1 MFPGAK
7 TIHDSKP
14 AAAAAASR
22 DGQLSPAQAAVQ
34 AAVQAANQPKVAAAQ
49 TVVDAICHKQVCS
62 IRLYA
67 RRLLALHDRLN
78 LINKA
83 QVGLTGLALTKMK
96 IWVKHKEKVD
106 VKSSIIF

>member
-62 IRLYA
+62 ILHVA
-67 RRLLALHDRLN
+67 CLLCM
-78 LINKA
+78 I
-83 QVGLTGLALTKMK
+83 GLTWLTRLKL
-96 IWVKHKEKVD
+96 D
-106 VKSSIIF
+106 

>member
-62 IRLYA
+62 MHVA
-67 RRLLALHDRLN
+67 CLLCM
-78 LINKA
+78 I
-83 QVGLTGLALTKMK
+83 GLT
-96 IWVKHKEKVD
+96 
-106 VKSSIIF
+106 